1 MGCENKSCD
10 RCACD
15 KNTVPET
22 IPEEHAVEGDSP
34 KPMLKQFPMA
44 QKRDVVYVERKK
56 VAETGF
62 WGFFWGMLFGS
73 FFLGC

>member
-1 MGCENKSCD
+1 MACENRNCGNCD
-10 RCACD
+10 CG
-15 KNTVPET
+15 PEDEAT
-22 IPEEHAVEGDSP
+22 T
-34 KPMLKQFPMA
+34 KPTLKEFPIA

-56 VAETGF
+56 AAETGF

>member
-10 RCACD
+10 SCACD

-22 IPEEHAVEGDSP
+22 LPEE
-34 KPMLKQFPMA
+34 
-44 QKRDVVYVERKK
+44 RVVYVERPKP
-56 VAETGF
+56 AETGF
-62 WGFFWGMLFGS
+62 WAFFWGMLFGS